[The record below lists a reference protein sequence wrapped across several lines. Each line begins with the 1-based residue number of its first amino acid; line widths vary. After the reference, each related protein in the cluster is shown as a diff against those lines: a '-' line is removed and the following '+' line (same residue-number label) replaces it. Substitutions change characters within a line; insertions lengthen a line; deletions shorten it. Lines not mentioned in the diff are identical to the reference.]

1 MEKNK
6 SKQIALIT
14 GATSGIG
21 EATAKKLANR
31 FSLILCG
38 RREDKLINLSNS
50 LSNSTS
56 VKTLTFDVRNK
67 NDVTDKLKGLEDE
80 WKNIDI
86 LINNAGNAHGLDFIH
101 EGDIEDWDMMID
113 TNVKGL
119 LYVSREVLRI
129 MVNNKKG
136 HIINIGSIAGKEVY
150 PKGNIYCAS
159 KFAVDAISQGMRI
172 DLNKYNIKVSQ
183 INPGLVETN
192 FSMVR
197 FKDDKERS
205 KAVYKDV
212 NPLVP
217 EDIANVIDYV
227 ISSPENVNI
236 SDITVLAKSQ
246 ASSTVINR
254 G

>member
-212 NPLVP
+212 NPLVS

>member
-1 MEKNK
+1 VANSK

-38 RREDKLINLSNS
+38 RREDKLIRLSNS
-50 LSNSTS
+50 LSNLTS
-56 VKTLTFDVRNK
+56 IKTLTFDVRDK
-67 NDVTDKLKGLEDE
+67 DDTKDKLQGLEDK

-101 EGDIEDWDMMID
+101 EGDTNDWDMMID

-119 LYVSREVLRI
+119 LYVSREVLQT
-129 MVNNKKG
+129 MVKNNSG

-172 DLNKYNIKVSQ
+172 DLNKHNIKVSQ

-197 FKDDKERS
+197 FKDDQERS

-212 NPLVP
+212 NPLVS

-246 ASSTVINR
+246 ASSSVINR
-254 G
+254 S